1 MAIAA
6 GAVAL
11 SACGGPQE
19 VVGPP
24 TDDGASD
31 TGDTGR
37 RRKGMGVEAEI
48 GALDEGEVKRAF
60 ERASKQLTGCYG
72 RGADRLPYLSGQIR
86 FKVRVR
92 KDGSARWVYI
102 KDSSLG
108 DHETEA
114 CMVGVL
120 KGIAWPK
127 PVDGEEGI
135 LENGFEFAP
144 GSEERM
150 PVEWSPDQLGAKFR
164 DARPKLTQCREGAG
178 TGPLKATLY
187 IDTEGKAGGIG
198 VSTSDEK
205 GEGAVQCVIETL
217 SGLKFP
223 SPGSFASKVSVV
235 ID

>member
-1 MAIAA
+1 
-6 GAVAL
+6 
-11 SACGGPQE
+11 
-19 VVGPP
+19 
-24 TDDGASD
+24 
-31 TGDTGR
+31 
-37 RRKGMGVEAEI
+37 
-48 GALDEGEVKRAF
+48 
-60 ERASKQLTGCYG
+60 
-72 RGADRLPYLSGQIR
+72 
-86 FKVRVR
+86 VRVK
-92 KDGSARWVYI
+92 KDGSARWIYV

-120 KGIAWPK
+120 KAVKWPE
-127 PVDGEEGI
+127 PIDGEEGI

-150 PVEWSPDQLGAKFR
+150 PVDWTPDQLGAKFR
-164 DARPKLTQCREGAG
+164 DARPKLTQCRSDAG

-205 GEGAVQCVIETL
+205 GEGAIRCVIETL
-217 SGLKFP
+217 SGLTFP